1 MFSNI
6 IEDTLESVA
15 NDDLIF
21 KYRHSLAFKQVML

>member
-21 KYRHSLAFKQVML
+21 KYRQSLAFKQVML